1 MNGANPVSPV
11 FAAKP
16 AQPALEAAL
25 AHYATHADAHLESL
39 KDLTRIPSVSFDG
52 FDANEVVRSAEFTAR
67 LLREAGLPHV
77 EILSLPGVHPYVYG
91 EWLGAPGAP
100 TVLLYAHHDVQPPMR
115 DALWKSP
122 VFEPTQRGDRLY
134 ARGIADDKAGVMI
147 HVASIAAYLKTA
159 GTLPLNVK
167 VLIEGEEEIG
177 SLHLADFLKTY
188 RDKLH
193 ADAMILTDCS
203 NYDTGIPSLTTSLRG
218 LISFDITLTAL
229 DHPLHSGMW
238 GGPIPDPVTALC
250 KVLAAL
256 TDAQGKVAIP
266 GIWDDVRPPSPAEL
280 ADYRSLGMTEAIY
293 REQSGILPET
303 ALFAKDEDLLVKMW
317 REPSLV
323 VNSIQAG
330 LKGQTGNVVLDSA
343 WARVGLRLV
352 PDMHHR
358 KSTEL
363 FMQHVK
369 SLVPWGL
376 KLDIEPEQGA
386 NPWLTRPDH
395 PAFALAKSALA
406 KGYERDAVC
415 IGCGGTIPFVETF
428 TQALGEIPAL
438 LVGVEDPYT
447 NAHSE
452 NESLHL
458 GDFHKAVRGQIHMF
472 AEMSKGWSKDG
483 DKGGA
488 KV

>member
-1 MNGANPVSPV
+1 MN
-11 FAAKP
+11 
-16 AQPALEAAL
+16 AQDSLQAAL
-25 AHYATHADAHLESL
+25 SHYEQNAEAHVEAL
-39 KDLTRIPSVSFDG
+39 KALTAIPSISFPD
-52 FDANEVVRSAEFTAR
+52 FDPAEVVRSAEYTAK

-77 EILSLPGVHPYVYG
+77 ELLTLPGVHPYVYG

-115 DALWKSP
+115 EALWKSP
-122 VFEPTQRGDRLY
+122 VFTATQRGDRLY

-147 HVASIAAYLKTA
+147 HVASLAAYFKTQ
-159 GTLPLNVK
+159 GSLPVNVK

-177 SLHLADFLKTY
+177 SVHLADFLTLHKN
-188 RDKLH
+188 KLR
-193 ADAMILTDCS
+193 ADVMVLTDCS

-218 LISFDITLTAL
+218 LVSFDITLAAL

-250 KVLAAL
+250 KMLAQL
-256 TDAQGKVAIP
+256 TDDQGRVAIP
-266 GIWDDVRPPSPAEL
+266 GIWEKVRPPTPEEL
-280 ADYRSLGMTEAIY
+280 ADYRSLQMTDAIF
-293 REQSGILPET
+293 REQSGLLPNAE
-303 ALFAKDEDLLVKMW
+303 LFAKDEGLLVKMW

-352 PDMHHR
+352 PDLKHAEA
-358 KSTEL
+358 TEL
-363 FMQHVK
+363 FLKHLK
-369 SLVPWGL
+369 SLCPWGL
-376 KLDIEPEQGA
+376 QLTVEPEQGA
-386 NPWLTRPDH
+386 NPWMTQPNH
-395 PAFALAKSALA
+395 PAFAIAKKALA
-406 KGYERDAVC
+406 AGYGRDAVC
-415 IGCGGTIPFVETF
+415 IGCGGTIPFVESF

-458 GDFHKAVRGQIHMF
+458 GDFHKAVRGQIHLF
-472 AEMSKGWSKDG
+472 AEMAKGWKS
-483 DKGGA
+483 
-488 KV
+488 